1 MHKLPGVV
9 ALNSWALT
17 VVWSRYLPKSSGICD
32 GGLGGSH
39 TLPMP
44 ETTPPTVVAG
54 AAIFDDRGRLLSARR
69 TLPLHVA
76 GKWEFPGGKVEEGET
91 DLQGLH
97 REIMEELGVE
107 ITVGEQVGADWQ
119 LGPNFVLRLWKAQ
132 IISGEPQPLEDHD
145 ILQWLEPGHWFDVDW
160 LPADLP
166 IVQALVD
173 ELAAQ

>member
-1 MHKLPGVV
+1 
-9 ALNSWALT
+9 
-17 VVWSRYLPKSSGICD
+17 
-32 GGLGGSH
+32 
-39 TLPMP
+39 MP
-44 ETTPPTVVAG
+44 EPSAAPITVGVA
-54 AAIFDDRGRLLSARR
+54 AAVLRRADGRVLLACRPASK
-69 TLPLHVA
+69 VYA
-76 GKWEFPGGKVEEGET
+76 GYWEFPGGKVEEGET

-97 REIMEELGVE
+97 RELMEELGVE

-173 ELAAQ
+173 QLTMQ